1 MIFFSDR
8 MDGRGASTSVI
19 IVVVIAAVVVVGAGV
34 YFIVRQ
40 PGGPSGGGQPGGG
53 ENQKGP
59 YATFLAI
66 HMEPGSSYPSYQE
79 NYWSSVVG
87 LVGLADNYGAK
98 LTLEFAA
105 QWGEYI
111 SHDIAKLNLVKQWR
125 QHGHEIALHHHT
137 PKHQGAWDGYTDNAQ
152 LIGGKV
158 KNVDYR
164 GSLENMMAWVQLLAA
179 PDNVITAAVGPLEEY
194 ENVDTE
200 WPLGIRYHT
209 FGVVEGS
216 VSKPV
221 QKTYRGTQVIEVLH
235 HYIYYG
241 QDIATLEQVEGEF
254 NGAKP
259 DEIIGV
265 VMHQFDYADDPLTMR
280 AWLEFLKGKNYSV
293 RTVSD
298 ILSHYG

>member
-1 MIFFSDR
+1 

-19 IVVVIAAVVVVGAGV
+19 IAVVIAAVVVVGAGV

-111 SHDIAKLNLVKQWR
+111 SQDTTKLNLVKQWR

-137 PKHQGAWDGYTDNAQ
+137 PKHQGAWDGYTDNTQ

-158 KNVDYR
+158 KNVEYR
-164 GSLENMMAWVQLLAA
+164 GSLENMMAWIQLLAA
-179 PDNVITAAVGPLEEY
+179 PDNVITACIGPLEEY

-200 WPLGIRYHT
+200 WPLGIKYQT
-209 FGVVEGS
+209 FGVIEGS

-221 QKTYRGTQVIEVLH
+221 DNLIRGSLVKSVLH
-235 HYIYYG
+235 QYFYYG
-241 QDIATLEQVEGEF
+241 QGTVSLEQVKNEF
-254 NGAKP
+254 NGAKS
-259 DEIIGV
+259 DEIVGV
-265 VMHQFDYADDPLTMR
+265 VMHQFDYADDPSTMR
-280 AWLEFLKGKNYSV
+280 AWLEFVKGKGYQI
-293 RTVSD
+293 RTVRD
-298 ILSHYG
+298 ILSSYPV